1 VRRTLTRL
9 AGALHQAPGERLYAL
24 EVGGVGVALAG
35 LGLLW
40 FLQGTGLV
48 RTRSVLCFAD
58 CECVEGGSLFWT
70 VASAVAFAGGGGP
83 RPGVAA
89 AGDGLTPPAPAH
101 SRAV

>member
-1 VRRTLTRL
+1 MRRTLTRL

-48 RTRSVLCFAD
+48 RICPVLCFAD

-70 VASAVAFAGGGGP
+70 ITGAFAVAIGAVLV
-83 RPGVAA
+83 GVSLRR
-89 AGDGLTPPAPAH
+89 GTG
-101 SRAV
+101 